1 MLTVCA
7 VALALTGLPDQPQRS
22 AQPIQQTTKDNL
34 NVLAQVVAP
43 RGAVVNG
50 ALLANIPATGSG
62 QNQIPDRGP
71 ELVNLIQ
78 SVVSPRTWDVN
89 GGPGTIVYYGNLRV
103 LVIRAPAHVHGEVG
117 NTLQQMRK

>member
-1 MLTVCA
+1 MLTVYA
-7 VALALTGLPDQPQRS
+7 VAIVLAALPDQQQSPPQ
-22 AQPIQQTTKDNL
+22 QIHETTKENL

-43 RGAVVNG
+43 RGAAVNP
-50 ALLANIPATGSG
+50 ALPANNSAAGLRP
-62 QNQIPDRGP
+62 NQIPDRGP

-89 GGPGTIVYYGNLRV
+89 GGPGSIVYYGNLRV
-103 LVIRAPAHVHGEVG
+103 LVIRAPQHVHGDVS

>member
-7 VALALTGLPDQPQRS
+7 VALALTGLPDQPQSS

-43 RGAVVNG
+43 RGAVVNP
-50 ALLANIPATGSG
+50 ALPANTTSPTS

-117 NTLQQMRK
+117 GTLQQMRK